1 MCDRESNRRPI
12 HLTVACPFAKLID
25 PQTLDLVGTHRATE
39 PPRHVLVI
47 RAARD
52 GSRNGPPGMTRWT
65 ASATG
70 AMTG

>member
-1 MCDRESNRRPI
+1 
-12 HLTVACPFAKLID
+12 LPFAKLID

-39 PPRHVLVI
+39 PRRHFLFI

-65 ASATG
+65 ASVTG